1 MGSKIWPRW
10 TGVLSH
16 GLRIGCGLAPPVVRT
31 GPSSAEKS
39 PVRSASVGKVLG
51 LLDVLVWGDVSKA
64 DQQRLDFRK
73 GAIVRIDVGAL
84 PSGRPS
90 EPRWHMRPRSRLL
103 VKGLPLKK
111 LPKPTAEKRSKASR

>member
-51 LLDVLVWGDVSKA
+51 LLDVLVPS
-64 DQQRLDFRK
+64 LFRYCSQEK
-73 GAIVRIDVGAL
+73 KKKVL
-84 PSGRPS
+84 SRPLYS
-90 EPRWHMRPRSRLL
+90 LGIHTGPP
-103 VKGLPLKK
+103 K
-111 LPKPTAEKRSKASR
+111 LPPKSF